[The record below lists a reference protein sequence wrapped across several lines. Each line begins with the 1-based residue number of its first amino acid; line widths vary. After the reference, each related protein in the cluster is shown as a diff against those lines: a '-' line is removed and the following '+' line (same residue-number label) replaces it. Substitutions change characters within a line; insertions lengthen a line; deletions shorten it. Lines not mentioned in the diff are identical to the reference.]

1 MVEQA
6 DAILVPSVFARE
18 RLRSLGAPL
27 PWERVSVIAPPVR
40 ALAQGEP
47 VTDAGNADA
56 AADTATA
63 AGSRGRYALVVSRLA
78 PEKGVDVAIDACR
91 LAGIPLV
98 IAGDGPEREAL
109 VARARTDEA
118 AAAVSFAGH
127 VDDSE
132 LARLRAGAAIALV
145 PSRSAE
151 TFGLAAAEAMAVG
164 LPVAAS
170 RAGALAELVEDTAL
184 VALGDA
190 QALAQAIGRLAS
202 DEGAGE
208 RARERVRAICAPERV
223 ALGLARIYDGSA

>member
-6 DAILVPSVFARE
+6 DAIVVPSVFARE
-18 RLRSLGAPL
+18 RLRALGAPL
-27 PWERVSVIAPPVR
+27 PWERVSVLAPAVR

-47 VTDAGNADA
+47 AIGAGTTDA
-56 AADTATA
+56 AAA
-63 AGSRGRYALVVSRLA
+63 AVGSRERYALVVSRLA

-109 VARARTDEA
+109 AARARTGEA
-118 AAAVSFAGH
+118 PAAVSFAGH
-127 VDDSE
+127 VDDDE
-132 LARLRAGAAIALV
+132 LARLRGGAAIALV

-151 TFGLAAAEAMAVG
+151 TFGLAAAEAMAAG

-170 RAGALAELVEDTAL
+170 RAGALAELVEDSAL
-184 VALGDA
+184 VAPGDA
-190 QALAQAIGRLAS
+190 QALARAIGRLVG
-202 DEGAGE
+202 DDGAGE

-223 ALGLARIYDGSA
+223 AGALARIYDGSA